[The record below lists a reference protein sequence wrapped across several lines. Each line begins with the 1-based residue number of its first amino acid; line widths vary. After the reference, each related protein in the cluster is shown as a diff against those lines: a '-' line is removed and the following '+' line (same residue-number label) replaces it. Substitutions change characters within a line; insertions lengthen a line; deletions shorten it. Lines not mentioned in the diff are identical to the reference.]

1 MHLRLLLR
9 YVKLL
14 CHWKLFFL
22 FKGEVVPG
30 SSLQKVF
37 TQFMI
42 QRKIRVGG
50 TSFYVD
56 YLKHTGSKSPK
67 DPIQNLSNLTCFHT
81 AVSCGLSFT
90 IASSFFSCIVLVF
103 IHHISLSVFTLRF
116 KRPVCFTL
124 LPL

>member
-22 FKGEVVPG
+22 FNGEVVPG

-56 YLKHTGSKSPK
+56 YLKHTGINSPK
-67 DPIQNLSNLTCFHT
+67 IL
-81 AVSCGLSFT
+81 VSKYSEIFLPLLCAGFYT
-90 IASSFFSCIVLVF
+90 PNFV
-103 IHHISLSVFTLRF
+103 
-116 KRPVCFTL
+116 VCFY
-124 LPL
+124 PEV